1 MMFKFNDIQSRLDV
15 LSSGVLKDEHCY
27 TYIFDNISFNTYNY
41 DGIELITFYVCC
53 NSHIR
58 VTYKYLN
65 AIMTKI
71 IKLVQQENTRELVF
85 YLDSFSV
92 LNELFSTLPKYVD
105 YIDVHTLYNGSEFVE
120 KYIELVSKDKF
131 IYDRY
136 VQSGRHF
143 VRGYL
148 SFARIYSIDFDG
160 KDAQVDNQFFVE
172 SLLQTDLFKEEEPNI
187 SNMSEVVKY
196 ASDW

>member
-65 AIMTKI
+65 AIMTKT

-105 YIDVHTLYNGSEFVE
+105 YIDVHTLYNGSDFVE
-120 KYIELVSKDKF
+120 KYIEVVDTYRKSMF
-131 IYDRY
+131 
-136 VQSGRHF
+136 VESGKSF

-148 SFARIYSIDFDG
+148 SFARFYTIDFDG
-160 KDAQVDNQFFVE
+160 LDAQDENKCFVE
-172 SLLQTDLFKEEEPNI
+172 SLLQTDLFKKEETSI
-187 SNMSEVVKY
+187 SNMSEVIKY
-196 ASDW
+196 VSDL